1 MSFSVGIVG
10 LPNAGKSTLFKALTK
25 KSVEIAS
32 YPFTTISPNIG
43 EVPVPDP
50 RLKEIAKIVNPQKI
64 TPTTIKFIDIAGLV
78 KEAHKGEGLGNQFLA
93 QIRECNIILEVVR
106 DFKNLKV
113 EHIEKSIDPQR
124 DIEII
129 KMELILKDLETTE
142 KILEKLEKK
151 VKSDNK
157 EAKKKQEVLLRIKK
171 TLSQGKKISEMN
183 LKPEE
188 ESLIKEFRFLTQKPV
203 IYLLNTDDKV
213 LLNPNT
219 LKLNLKLEE
228 EISELSREEIKELG
242 VKSNLDYLIRACY
255 NVGDLITFFTI
266 AGGKEVRAWS
276 IKKNSSIIEA
286 AKKVHSDFQEKFIK
300 GEVISW
306 QELVKISSW
315 NKAKETGQLKI
326 VGKDYKVKDGDV
338 IEFKI

>member
-106 DFKNLKV
+106 DFKNLNV

-124 DIEII
+124 DMEII

>member
-106 DFKNLKV
+106 DFKNLNV